1 MIAQLQL
8 QTDTADPVI
17 VASIAHTLKSS
28 SASAGALSL
37 AQACADVEARLRGA
51 QVANLRHEIHRLVAL
66 AEAAQQSVATILR
79 G

>member
-1 MIAQLQL
+1 
-8 QTDTADPVI
+8 

-37 AQACADVEARLRGA
+37 AQACADVEARLRGG
-51 QVANLRHEIHRLVAL
+51 QVANLRHEVHRLVAL